1 MLEKRER
8 AGLKG
13 IIQKLI
19 FFGEQNRPLK
29 DLLLVYVFFCMIL
42 LIGIST
48 VINLFIGIPS
58 NIILFDMI
66 VMGAFII
73 FYLLANFTK
82 QYDVIRKV
90 FVVATFAACTYLWC
104 ATQGSSGPSIFLLQ
118 ALAVVIIFISSG
130 KELYVSLVALFI
142 MTILLY
148 LLEFYYPELIQHYE
162 SDNQRLLD
170 TLSMAVLLL
179 LFEIPLLI
187 NARNVL
193 FKERNEAV
201 SFAEESSYFLAKMSH
216 EIRTPMNAITG
227 FAELLEDPDINPVDH
242 QYFLKILNQ
251 NSRMLLNLLNNIIN
265 VSKLNSGQ
273 TMVYYSQCNANNIL
287 DHVSETLKTLNTK
300 EEVSVVMLENT
311 SEDSGL
317 FQVDQ
322 NLIYQ
327 ILINIGYNAL
337 KFTTKGSVMVSWYRK
352 GDSIIFSVKDTG
364 KGIPIEEQRGLFDK
378 YKQVGDQA
386 EVNQLNGAGLGLF
399 ICKSLT
405 DLLKGNIWF
414 VSEEGLGTEFFVE
427 LPVDQDT
434 EKADS

>member
-227 FAELLEDPDINPVDH
+227 FAELLDDPDINPVDH

-287 DHVSETLKTLNTK
+287 VHVSETLKTLNTK

-378 YKQVGDQA
+378 YKQVGGQA